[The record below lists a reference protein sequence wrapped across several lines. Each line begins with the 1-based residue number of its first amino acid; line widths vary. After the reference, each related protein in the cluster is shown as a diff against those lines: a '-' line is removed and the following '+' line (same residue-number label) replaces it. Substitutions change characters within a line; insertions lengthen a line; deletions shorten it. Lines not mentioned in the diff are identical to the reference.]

1 MIETMIQMIT
11 RVWGNKW
18 KTLPIDYKVNL
29 RYNYS
34 RTIKNRMRRN
44 HGTTNTK

>member
-1 MIETMIQMIT
+1 MMETINQAII
-11 RVWGNKW
+11 RVWGDKW
-18 KTLPIDYKVNL
+18 KTLPIDYKINL